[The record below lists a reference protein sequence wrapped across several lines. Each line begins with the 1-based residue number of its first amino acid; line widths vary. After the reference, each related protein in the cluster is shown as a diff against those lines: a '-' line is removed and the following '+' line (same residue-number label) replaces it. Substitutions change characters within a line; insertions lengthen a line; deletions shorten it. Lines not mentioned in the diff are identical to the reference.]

1 MGTSSAQYY
10 WNDTAVSY
18 ACDSRVPT
26 NEQWAKFEVPD
37 LGYPSKAASGPY
49 CNASVT
55 YMGAYVSIN
64 GAIGKNG
71 STWGCSADGE
81 TWFWHEDAGNHTSW
95 TAQVLCAFDGMEAD
109 VDHPV
114 FISTSPS
121 GGSEVVVTSWIGL
134 SSSEYGTSSG
144 LHFDPAQAEPLF
156 VSSYTQ
162 TTEIIPES
170 TISQPA
176 PTDLD
181 SSSSSVVSSA
191 SSSSGSNSTSAAS
204 NSTSS
209 GASASGSST
218 GSASAAQAAS
228 SIVSTSPIVSAPSS
242 SSSSSGSS
250 STSSSTNVTLYAV
263 VGALLFGIVG
273 ACFIAASCLKTSSSS
288 DDDDDDK
295 EKKRLLLEKR
305 KEEENVGSE
314 MLFLRPLEQRQ

>member
-1 MGTSSAQYY
+1 MGVSSAQYY

-95 TAQVLCAFDGMEAD
+95 TAQVLCAFDGMEDD

-134 SSSEYGTSSG
+134 SSS
-144 LHFDPAQAEPLF
+144 D
-156 VSSYTQ
+156 YTQ

-191 SSSSGSNSTSAAS
+191 SSSSGTNSTSSGAS

-228 SIVSTSPIVSAPSS
+228 SLMSTSPIVSAPSS
-242 SSSSSGSS
+242 SSSSSGGS
-250 STSSSTNVTLYAV
+250 STSSSSTNVTLYAV

-288 DDDDDDK
+288 SSDDDDGK

-305 KEEENVGSE
+305 REEENVGSE
-314 MLFLRPLEQRQ
+314 CSFFAPWSSASETEHWPARLRKTASK